1 MRRIVF
7 SLAAATAF
15 LASLPSTVSAQF
27 EGGDR
32 NVVDQVVALVGDS
45 AVLTSQ
51 IQEEI
56 QRLALQGQR
65 IPEDPQ
71 ERERLFRQLVERWV
85 ERLLVLQAASG
96 DTLLAVDEDQV
107 QAVVEQ
113 EIQRRAQAFGGQ
125 LALQQ
130 ALEQEGLTLASYREI
145 LANDVRQE
153 QLQQMFM
160 QRRLQDAPAV
170 VVTEEELRQSFDE
183 ARGTL
188 QDRPRTMTFRQV
200 VVRPASSDSAL
211 AATRAQAEAIADSIR
226 AGADFAVMAERYSED
241 PGSAASGGDLG
252 WFRRGQMVREFED
265 AAFSLPDGAVSN
277 PIQTEFGFHV
287 IQVERSRP
295 GERRGRHILLIP
307 EVAEAD
313 RRRALEL
320 AERIREDAEA
330 GADMEQL
337 YREHSDREIPDSL
350 TVAFDQLAE
359 LPPGY
364 EEALEGASEGTV
376 VGPLEYDAGGGQTR
390 FAVVRVEEV
399 REAGAYTFED
409 IRDQLEAQITRR
421 KQLAAVLERLRERT
435 YIEIMM

>member
-1 MRRIVF
+1 
-7 SLAAATAF
+7 
-15 LASLPSTVSAQF
+15 
-27 EGGDR
+27 
-32 NVVDQVVALVGDS
+32 
-45 AVLTSQ
+45 
-51 IQEEI
+51 
-56 QRLALQGQR
+56 
-65 IPEDPQ
+65 
-71 ERERLFRQLVERWV
+71 
-85 ERLLVLQAASG
+85 
-96 DTLLAVDEDQV
+96 
-107 QAVVEQ
+107 
-113 EIQRRAQAFGGQ
+113 
-125 LALQQ
+125 
-130 ALEQEGLTLASYREI
+130 
-145 LANDVRQE
+145 
-153 QLQQMFM
+153 MFM
-160 QRRLQDAPAV
+160 QRRLQDAPPV
-170 VVTEEELRQSFDE
+170 VITEEELREAFEE

-226 AGADFAVMAERYSED
+226 AGADFAEMAERYSED

-307 EVAEAD
+307 EVADAD

-320 AERIREDAEA
+320 AEQIREEAEA
-330 GADMEQL
+330 GVDMEAL

-364 EEALEGASEGTV
+364 DEALEGASEGTV

-390 FAVVRVEEV
+390 FAVVKVEEV

-435 YIEIMM
+435 YVEIMM